1 MISTE
6 IRRSQTY
13 VGTGDVNSYTFPFRV
28 FAADQVK
35 VYVRAADATSGTLLD
50 TTQYSVTLASAS
62 AQTVGGTVTLSSPLA
77 AGAKLVILSNIPY
90 TQLLA
95 LQNQGAFNAEDL
107 NGAWDKN
114 TALIQQVLD
123 TLNRAV
129 LAPELGDDTPEAFT
143 LSLFEA
149 RDTAVEKAGEAANSA
164 SASAASAS
172 DAAASATAAA
182 SSAAEAEASKDAINV
197 TKEQVTAEGQKQIAA
212 IQAEGGT
219 QISNVQSV
227 GQAQTSHISTA
238 GSDVVAS
245 IKLYGQDEVDRIT
258 QTGGT
263 WNDTVVATG
272 QKWKQDVISAG
283 SDSLA
288 KATAQAVAAE
298 ASANKASGFADAASA
313 SAKAAETSENAA
325 ASSATAA
332 GASEANAEA
341 SETAAASS
349 KTAAASSASAA
360 SQSAAAAGTSA
371 TEAGSRATA
380 AAASASA
387 AKGSQDAAAG
397 SAAAAKSSETKAAAS
412 ESDAAAS
419 QSAAAASASTASTK
433 ADAAATS
440 ATAAAGSAA
449 AAKSSETKAAAS
461 ESNAASSATAAASSA
476 AAAKSSETKAAAS
489 ESNASASKTAAAA
502 SAAAAKASED
512 KAAEYANHASSGQ
525 IPADWTE
532 TDTAAKGYIKNKP
545 VQLTSAVVS
554 TGTATEQGT
563 ISAAQLNAAIKA
575 VAPAERAVNLAELQ
589 AGTAASFGTVTA
601 AGIKGAIEKWAPT
614 FVDLSGLLPKV
625 DFTWAN
631 LGGKPTIP
639 AAQVQTDWNATEGM
653 GVLKNKPAQMTDA
666 DAKAGTATAGC
677 IISAVTL
684 KAAITTLAPAPD
696 LSGYVTTVNFT
707 WANLGGK
714 PTIPAA
720 QVNSD
725 WNAASGKAQIL
736 NKPALGALASK
747 DQVESADI
755 ADGAIPADTTA
766 AAILAAFTQFAT
778 ENGIT

>member
-35 VYVRAADATSGTLLD
+35 VYVRAAAAASGTLLD

-62 AQTVGGTVTLSSPLA
+62 AQSVGGTVTLSSPLA
-77 AGAKLVILSNIPY
+77 AGTKLVILSNIPY

-164 SASAASAS
+164 SASAASAR

-182 SSAAEAEASKDAINV
+182 FSAAEAEASKNAINV
-197 TKEQVTAEGQKQIAA
+197 TKEQVTAEGRKQIAT
-212 IQAEGGT
+212 IQTEGGT

-227 GQAQTSHISTA
+227 GQEQASRVSMA
-238 GSDVVAS
+238 GSAVVAD
-245 IKLYGQDEVDRIT
+245 IKLNGQGEVDRIT

-298 ASANKASGFADAASA
+298 TSANKASGFADAASA
-313 SAKAAETSENAA
+313 SAKAAETSENVAV
-325 ASSATAA
+325 SSATAA
-332 GASEANAEA
+332 GVSEAKAKA

-349 KTAAASSASAA
+349 KTAAAGSASAA
-360 SQSAAAAGTSA
+360 SQSAAAADTSA
-371 TEAGSRATA
+371 TEAGGRAAA

-387 AKGSQDAAAG
+387 AKTSQNAAAV
-397 SAAAAKSSETKAAAS
+397 
-412 ESDAAAS
+412 
-419 QSAAAASASTASTK
+419 
-433 ADAAATS
+433 
-440 ATAAAGSAA
+440 
-449 AAKSSETKAAAS
+449 
-461 ESNAASSATAAASSA
+461 
-476 AAAKSSETKAAAS
+476 
-489 ESNASASKTAAAA
+489 

-512 KAAEYANHASSGQ
+512 KAKEYANQASSGQ
-525 IPADWTE
+525 IQADWAE
-532 TDTAAKGYIKNKP
+532 TDTAAKSYIKNKP
-545 VQLTSAVVS
+545 VQLTSEAVS

-563 ISAAQLNAAIKA
+563 ISAAALKA
-575 VAPAERAVNLAELQ
+575 SIQAVSPAQ
-589 AGTAASFGTVTA
+589 
-601 AGIKGAIEKWAPT
+601 
-614 FVDLSGLLPKV
+614 DLSCYLLKT
-625 DFTWAN
+625 DFTWA
-631 LGGKPTIP
+631 GISGKPTIP
-639 AAQVQTDWNATEGM
+639 AAQVQTDWNATTGM
-653 GVLKNKPAQMTDA
+653 GVLLNKPAQMTDA
-666 DAKAGTATAGC
+666 AAEAGTATAGC
-677 IISAVTL
+677 IISAATL

-696 LSGYVTTVNFT
+696 LSGYVTTVDFT

-725 WNAASGKAQIL
+725 WSATSGAAQIL

-747 DQVESADI
+747 DQVEADDI
-755 ADGAIPADTTA
+755 AAGAIPADATA

>member
-35 VYVRAADATSGTLLD
+35 VYVRAADAASGTLLD

-62 AQTVGGTVTLSSPLA
+62 AQTVGGTVTLSTPLA
-77 AGAKLVILSNIPY
+77 ADAKLVILSNIPY

-172 DAAASATAAA
+172 DAAASASAAA

-197 TKEQVTAEGQKQIAA
+197 TKEQVTAEGRKQIAA
-212 IQAEGGT
+212 IQTEGGT

-227 GQAQTSHISTA
+227 GQEQASRISTA
-238 GSDVVAS
+238 GSAVVAD
-245 IKLYGQDEVDRIT
+245 IKLNGQGEVDRIT

-272 QKWKQDVISAG
+272 QRWKQDVIAAG

-288 KATAQAVAAE
+288 KATAQAAAAE

-313 SAKAAETSENAA
+313 AAKAAETSENVAV
-325 ASSATAA
+325 SSATAA
-332 GASEANAEA
+332 GVSEAKAKA

-349 KTAAASSASAA
+349 KTAAAGSASAA
-360 SQSAAAAGTSA
+360 SQSAAAAATSA
-371 TEAGSRATA
+371 TEAGGRAAA

-387 AKGSQDAAAG
+387 AKSSQD
-397 SAAAAKSSETKAAAS
+397 
-412 ESDAAAS
+412 
-419 QSAAAASASTASTK
+419 
-433 ADAAATS
+433 
-440 ATAAAGSAA
+440 
-449 AAKSSETKAAAS
+449 
-461 ESNAASSATAAASSA
+461 
-476 AAAKSSETKAAAS
+476 
-489 ESNASASKTAAAA
+489 AAAA

-512 KAAEYANHASSGQ
+512 KAKEYANQASSGQ
-525 IPADWTE
+525 IQADWTE
-532 TDTAAKGYIKNKP
+532 TDTAAKSYIKNKP
-545 VQLTSAVVS
+545 IQLTSAAVS
-554 TGTATEQGT
+554 AGTATDQGT
-563 ISAAQLNAAIKA
+563 ISAAQLKASIKA
-575 VAPAERAVNLAELQ
+575 VAPAEYTVQKAELET
-589 AGTAASFGTVTA
+589 GTAAKFGTVTA
-601 AGIKGAIEKWAPT
+601 AGVKAAIQKWAPAQ
-614 FVDLSGLLPKV
+614 DLSGYLLKT
-625 DFTWAN
+625 DFTWA
-631 LGGKPTIP
+631 GISGKPTIP
-639 AAQVQTDWNATEGM
+639 AAQVQTDWNATTGK
-653 GVLKNKPAQMTDA
+653 GVLLNKPAQMTNA
-666 DAKAGTATAGC
+666 AAEAGTATAGC
-677 IISAVTL
+677 VISAATL

-696 LSGYVTTVNFT
+696 LSGYVATVNFT

-714 PTIPAA
+714 PT
-720 QVNSD
+720 
-725 WNAASGKAQIL
+725 
-736 NKPALGALASK
+736 LGALASK
-747 DQVESADI
+747 DKVGPADI

-766 AAILAAFTQFAT
+766 AEILAAFTQFAT

>member
-35 VYVRAADATSGTLLD
+35 VYVRAADAASGALLD

-62 AQTVGGTVTLSSPLA
+62 AQTVGGTVTLSAPLA
-77 AGAKLVILSNIPY
+77 AGAKLVVLSNIPY

-172 DAAASATAAA
+172 DAAASASAAA

-212 IQAEGGT
+212 IQTEGGT

-227 GQAQTSHISTA
+227 GQAQTSHISA
-238 GSDVVAS
+238 VGSDVVAS

-313 SAKAAETSENAA
+313 SASAAETSENAA

-332 GASEANAEA
+332 GASEANAKA

-387 AKGSQDAAAG
+387 AKTSQD
-397 SAAAAKSSETKAAAS
+397 
-412 ESDAAAS
+412 
-419 QSAAAASASTASTK
+419 
-433 ADAAATS
+433 
-440 ATAAAGSAA
+440 
-449 AAKSSETKAAAS
+449 
-461 ESNAASSATAAASSA
+461 
-476 AAAKSSETKAAAS
+476 
-489 ESNASASKTAAAA
+489 AAAA

-512 KAAEYANHASSGQ
+512 KAAEYANQASSGQ
-525 IPADWTE
+525 IQADWAE
-532 TDTAAKGYIKNKP
+532 TDTASKGYIKNKP
-545 VQLTSAVVS
+545 VQLTSEAVS

-563 ISAAQLNAAIKA
+563 ISAAQLKTAIKA
-575 VAPAERAVNLAELQ
+575 VAPAERTVNLAELQ
-589 AGTAASFGTVTA
+589 EGTAVNFGTVTA
-601 AGIKGAIEKWAPT
+601 AGIKGAILKWAPAQ
-614 FVDLSGLLPKV
+614 DLSGYLLKT
-625 DFTWAN
+625 DFTWA
-631 LGGKPTIP
+631 GISGKPAIP
-639 AAQVQTDWNATEGM
+639 AAQVQTDWNATTGM
-653 GVLKNKPAQMTDA
+653 GVLLNKPAQMTDA
-666 DAKAGTATAGC
+666 AAEAGTATAGC
-677 IISAVTL
+677 IVSAATL

-696 LSGYVTTVNFT
+696 LSPY
-707 WANLGGK
+707 A
-714 PTIPAA
+714 
-720 QVNSD
+720 
-725 WNAASGKAQIL
+725 
-736 NKPALGALASK
+736 
-747 DQVESADI
+747 
-755 ADGAIPADTTA
+755 TTA
-766 AAILAAFTQFAT
+766 TLNAYKTSNDSVVATKLTQSDLETALSELIT
-778 ENGIT
+778 EFGGTVPTD

>member
-35 VYVRAADATSGTLLD
+35 VYVRAADAASGTLLD

-62 AQTVGGTVTLSSPLA
+62 AQTVGGTVTLSAPLA

-107 NGAWDKN
+107 NAAWDKN
-114 TALIQQVLD
+114 TALSQQLLD
-123 TLNRAV
+123 RLDRAV
-129 LAPELGDDTPEAFT
+129 LAPELGDRTPEQFT
-143 LSLFEA
+143 QALFDA
-149 RDTAVEKAGEAANSA
+149 RDEAVAKAGEAANSA
-164 SASAASAS
+164 SASATSAS
-172 DAAASATAAA
+172 DAAASAAAAA
-182 SSAAEAEASKDAINV
+182 SSAVEAEASKNAINV
-197 TKEQVTAEGQKQIAA
+197 TKEQVTAEGRKQIAA
-212 IQAEGGT
+212 IQTEGGT

-227 GQAQTSHISTA
+227 GQEQASRISTV

-245 IKLYGQDEVDRIT
+245 IKLYGQNEVDRIT

-313 SAKAAETSENAA
+313 SAKAAETSENVAV
-325 ASSATAA
+325 SSATAA
-332 GASEANAEA
+332 GVSEANAKT

-349 KTAAASSASAA
+349 KAAAASSASAA

-371 TEAGSRATA
+371 TEAGGRAAA

-387 AKGSQDAAAG
+387 AKSSQD
-397 SAAAAKSSETKAAAS
+397 
-412 ESDAAAS
+412 
-419 QSAAAASASTASTK
+419 
-433 ADAAATS
+433 
-440 ATAAAGSAA
+440 
-449 AAKSSETKAAAS
+449 
-461 ESNAASSATAAASSA
+461 
-476 AAAKSSETKAAAS
+476 
-489 ESNASASKTAAAA
+489 AAAA

-512 KAAEYANHASSGQ
+512 KAKEYANQASSGQ
-525 IPADWTE
+525 IQADWTE
-532 TDTAAKGYIKNKP
+532 TDTAAKSYIKNKP
-545 VQLTSAVVS
+545 IQLTSAAVS
-554 TGTATEQGT
+554 AGTATDQGT
-563 ISAAQLNAAIKA
+563 ISAAQLKASIKA
-575 VAPAERAVNLAELQ
+575 VAPAEYTVQKAELET
-589 AGTAASFGTVTA
+589 GTAAKFGTVTA
-601 AGIKGAIEKWAPT
+601 AGVKAAIQKWAPAQ
-614 FVDLSGLLPKV
+614 DLSGYLLKT
-625 DFTWAN
+625 DFTWA
-631 LGGKPTIP
+631 GISGKPTIP
-639 AAQVQTDWNATEGM
+639 AAQVQTDWNATTGK
-653 GVLKNKPAQMTDA
+653 GVLLNKPAQMTNA
-666 DAKAGTATAGC
+666 AAEAGTATAGC
-677 IISAVTL
+677 VISAATL

-696 LSGYVTTVNFT
+696 LSGYVATVNFT

-714 PTIPAA
+714 PT
-720 QVNSD
+720 
-725 WNAASGKAQIL
+725 
-736 NKPALGALASK
+736 LGALASK
-747 DQVESADI
+747 DKVGPADI

-766 AAILAAFTQFAT
+766 AEILAAFTQFAT

>member
-62 AQTVGGTVTLSSPLA
+62 AQTVGGTVTLSAPLA

-129 LAPELGDDTPEAFT
+129 LAPELGDDTPEAFM

-164 SASAASAS
+164 AASAASVS

-197 TKEQVTAEGQKQIAA
+197 TKEQVTAEGRKQIAA
-212 IQAEGGT
+212 IQTEGGT

-227 GQAQTSHISTA
+227 GQEQASRISTA
-238 GSDVVAS
+238 GSAVVAD
-245 IKLYGQDEVDRIT
+245 IKLNGQGEVDRIT

-272 QKWKQDVISAG
+272 QRWKQDVIAAG

-288 KATAQAVAAE
+288 KATAQAAAAE
-298 ASANKASGFADAASA
+298 TSANKASGFADAASA
-313 SAKAAETSENAA
+313 AAKAAETSENVAV
-325 ASSATAA
+325 SSATAA
-332 GASEANAEA
+332 GVSEAKAKA

-349 KTAAASSASAA
+349 KTAAAGSASAA
-360 SQSAAAAGTSA
+360 SQSAAAAATSA
-371 TEAGSRATA
+371 TEAGGRAAA

-387 AKGSQDAAAG
+387 AKSSQD
-397 SAAAAKSSETKAAAS
+397 
-412 ESDAAAS
+412 
-419 QSAAAASASTASTK
+419 
-433 ADAAATS
+433 
-440 ATAAAGSAA
+440 
-449 AAKSSETKAAAS
+449 
-461 ESNAASSATAAASSA
+461 
-476 AAAKSSETKAAAS
+476 
-489 ESNASASKTAAAA
+489 AAAA

-512 KAAEYANHASSGQ
+512 KAKEYANQASSGQ
-525 IPADWTE
+525 IQADWTE
-532 TDTAAKGYIKNKP
+532 TDTAAKSYIKNKP
-545 VQLTSAVVS
+545 IQLTSAAVS
-554 TGTATEQGT
+554 AGTATDQGT
-563 ISAAQLNAAIKA
+563 ISAAQLKASIKA
-575 VAPAERAVNLAELQ
+575 VAPAEYTVQKAELET
-589 AGTAASFGTVTA
+589 GTAAKFGTVTA
-601 AGIKGAIEKWAPT
+601 AGVKAAIQKWAPAQ
-614 FVDLSGLLPKV
+614 DLSGYLLKT
-625 DFTWAN
+625 DFTWA
-631 LGGKPTIP
+631 GISGKPTIP
-639 AAQVQTDWNATEGM
+639 AAQVQTDWNATTGK
-653 GVLKNKPAQMTDA
+653 GVLLNKPAQMTNA
-666 DAKAGTATAGC
+666 AAEAGTATAGC
-677 IISAVTL
+677 VISAATL

-696 LSGYVTTVNFT
+696 LSGYVATVNFT

-714 PTIPAA
+714 PT
-720 QVNSD
+720 
-725 WNAASGKAQIL
+725 
-736 NKPALGALASK
+736 LGALASK
-747 DQVESADI
+747 DKVGPDDI

-766 AAILAAFTQFAT
+766 AEILAAFTQFAT

>member
-62 AQTVGGTVTLSSPLA
+62 AQTVGGTVTLSAPLA

-197 TKEQVTAEGQKQIAA
+197 TKEQVTAEGRKQIAA
-212 IQAEGGT
+212 IQTEGGT

-227 GQAQTSHISTA
+227 GQEQASRISTA
-238 GSDVVAS
+238 GSAVVAD
-245 IKLYGQDEVDRIT
+245 IKLNGQGEVDRIT

-272 QKWKQDVISAG
+272 QRWKQDVIAAG

-288 KATAQAVAAE
+288 KATAQAAAAE
-298 ASANKASGFADAASA
+298 TSANKASGFADAASA
-313 SAKAAETSENAA
+313 AAKAAETSENVAV
-325 ASSATAA
+325 SSATAA
-332 GASEANAEA
+332 GVSEAKAKA

-349 KTAAASSASAA
+349 KTAAAGSASAA
-360 SQSAAAAGTSA
+360 SQSAAAAATSA
-371 TEAGSRATA
+371 TEAGGRAAA

-387 AKGSQDAAAG
+387 AKSSQD
-397 SAAAAKSSETKAAAS
+397 
-412 ESDAAAS
+412 
-419 QSAAAASASTASTK
+419 
-433 ADAAATS
+433 
-440 ATAAAGSAA
+440 
-449 AAKSSETKAAAS
+449 
-461 ESNAASSATAAASSA
+461 
-476 AAAKSSETKAAAS
+476 
-489 ESNASASKTAAAA
+489 AAAA

-512 KAAEYANHASSGQ
+512 KAKEYANQAASGQ

-532 TDTAAKGYIKNKP
+532 TDTAAKSYIKNKP
-545 VQLTSAVVS
+545 IQLTSAAVS
-554 TGTATEQGT
+554 AGTATDQGT
-563 ISAAQLNAAIKA
+563 ISAAQLKASIKA
-575 VAPAERAVNLAELQ
+575 VAPAEYTVQKAELET
-589 AGTAASFGTVTA
+589 GTAVKFGTVTA
-601 AGIKGAIEKWAPT
+601 AGVKAAIQKWAPAQ
-614 FVDLSGLLPKV
+614 DLSGYLLKT
-625 DFTWAN
+625 DFTWA
-631 LGGKPTIP
+631 GISGKPTIP
-639 AAQVQTDWNATEGM
+639 AAQVQTDWNATTGK
-653 GVLKNKPAQMTDA
+653 GVLLNKPAQMTNA
-666 DAKAGTATAGC
+666 AAEAGTATAGC
-677 IISAVTL
+677 VISAATL

-696 LSGYVTTVNFT
+696 LSGYVATVNFT

-714 PTIPAA
+714 PT
-720 QVNSD
+720 
-725 WNAASGKAQIL
+725 
-736 NKPALGALASK
+736 LGALASK
-747 DQVESADI
+747 DKVGPTDI

-766 AAILAAFTQFAT
+766 AEILAAFTQFAT